1 MIIYGVA
8 VLAACLLVGTILG
21 DALGALL
28 GVDANIGG
36 VGFAMILLI
45 VGTDML
51 RRRGHFPPHTADGV
65 LFWSAMYIPIVV
77 AMATTQNVVSAVRGA
92 GRRAVPVLRHLPVV
106 RRGRAG
112 GAGLRLFRRGQH
124 DHAGGRG
131 RDVYRRAGDRDGA
144 WRVQ

>member
-8 VLAACLLVGTILG
+8 VLAACLLAGTILG

-36 VGFAMILLI
+36 VGFAMLLLI

-51 RRRGHFPPHTADGV
+51 RRAGQFPPHTADGV

-77 AMATTQNVVSAVRGA
+77 AMATTQNVVSAVGGGPVALLA
-92 GRRAVPVLRHLPVV
+92 GLGSTILCWAMVPVLSRLGGTEPPLPPASEASEV
-106 RRGRAG
+106 
-112 GAGLRLFRRGQH
+112 
-124 DHAGGRG
+124 
-131 RDVYRRAGDRDGA
+131 
-144 WRVQ
+144 

>member
-77 AMATTQNVVSAVRGA
+77 AMATTQNVVSAVSGGPIALLAGLGA
-92 GRRAVPVLRHLPVV
+92 TFVCWALVPVLARL
-106 RRGRAG
+106 G
-112 GAGLRLFRRGQH
+112 GAEPPLPP
-124 DHAGGRG
+124 ASETSE
-131 RDVYRRAGDRDGA
+131 V
-144 WRVQ
+144 